1 MPTKTIEK
9 YFFLGFLLIV
19 TIFTLIIFQPFLGV
33 IIVGASL
40 AVVLHP
46 LYLFFLKKVTRN
58 TSWIAALLSLV
69 IFLVVICG
77 PLFGVGTLVFKQS
90 QDAYVS
96 IVGSGGTSPLLDRV
110 GVAVNRHLPPGFKI
124 NPEELAGNFISFVSQ
139 NVSRIFTA
147 TLSTVFSLFLVLLTM
162 FYFLKDGDRWRQSII
177 VISPLS
183 DIDDIKILRKLEQ
196 AINGVVK
203 CYLLVA
209 ILQGTL
215 MGIGLAIF
223 GVPHP
228 ALWGVLAGIASL
240 VPTIGTALVAI
251 PVIVYLLT
259 TSSIG
264 VAIGFTIWAVVLVG
278 LIDNMLNPI
287 VVSKNTD
294 VPPLL
299 ILFSVLGGISLM
311 GPVGILIGPLTVSL
325 LYALVS
331 IYRSTFHVESSL

>member
-19 TIFTLIIFQPFLGV
+19 TLFTLIIFRPFLGV

-46 LYLFFLKKVTRN
+46 LYIWLLTRVTRQIP
-58 TSWIAALLSLV
+58 WAAALLSLV
-69 IFLVVICG
+69 IFTVLVCG
-77 PLFGVGTLVFKQS
+77 PLLGIGALVVDQS

-96 IVGSGGTSPLLDRV
+96 LVAGGGPTPLIEKL
-110 GVAVNRHLPPGFKI
+110 GTGLNHFLPQGFKI
-124 NPEELAGNFISFVSQ
+124 SAESAAANFLSLVSNNIAG
-139 NVSRIFTA
+139 IFTA
-147 TLSTVFSLFLVLLTM
+147 TIGTVFSFFLILLTI
-162 FYFLKDGDRWRQSII
+162 FYFLKDGDHWRKSVII
-177 VISPLS
+177 ISPLS
-183 DIDDIKILRKLEQ
+183 DTDDKKILSKLEQ
-196 AINGVVK
+196 AINGVLK
-203 CYLLVA
+203 GYLLIA
-209 ILQGTL
+209 LLQGTL

-228 ALWGVLAGIASL
+228 ALWGVLTGIASL
-240 VPTIGTALVAI
+240 VPTIGTGLVAV
-251 PVIVYLLT
+251 PAVVYLLST
-259 TSSIG
+259 GATG
-264 VAIGFTIWAVVLVG
+264 AAIGLTVWAVVLVG
-278 LIDNMLNPI
+278 LVDNLLNP
-287 VVSKNTD
+287 VVIGRNTN

-331 IYRSTFHVESSL
+331 IYRSSFHVQP